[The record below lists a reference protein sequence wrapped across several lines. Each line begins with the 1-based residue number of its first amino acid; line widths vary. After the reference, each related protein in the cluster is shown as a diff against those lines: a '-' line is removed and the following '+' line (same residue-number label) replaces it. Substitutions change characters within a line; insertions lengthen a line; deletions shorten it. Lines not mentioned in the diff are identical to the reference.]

1 MRGNPVWSEMVRR
14 GKKGDG
20 TKAEQASCQAEQVY
34 SEDPKELC
42 EHQLVGDVNC
52 ESVQGG

>member
-14 GKKGDG
+14 GKKA
-20 TKAEQASCQAEQVY
+20 KAEQASCQAEQVY

-42 EHQLVGDVNC
+42 ETPAAK
-52 ESVQGG
+52 